1 MTKYRTDDGEMMET
15 LSRYDEDELTVAVI
29 QGLSSLGST
38 TAMGIV
44 ATAGLVSGIFVEKY
58 LLTEDNIL
66 TNDQGRV
73 TSVGI
78 YLFKISNGKIRT
90 MCEICLKL
98 TIKTPERR
106 QLRRYSVF
114 IVNF

>member
-66 TNDQGRV
+66 TNDQG
-73 TSVGI
+73 I